1 MTAPPPTPPP
11 DPRLAASAP
20 APRPT
25 SAPAV
30 DAGDARI
37 HDRGYR
43 RYDGERT
50 GVRGAI
56 RTLAVHSMRRALGLR
71 RSARHKILPIM
82 VVLFA
87 YLPGTAFVG
96 AAALLPDDI
105 ADAFLPSYADYYGF
119 IIAAIFLFTAFV
131 APELLCTDR
140 RTGMLGVYLASP
152 LDRRTYLAGKGLATA
167 GILALV
173 TTGPPLL
180 LLIALSLEGSGPEG
194 WTAAVQ
200 LLWRII
206 ASGLVVTGIYTAISL
221 AVSAT
226 TDRKGAAMASIVGII
241 VGSSVVGVTLAET
254 LNRPNLRVISLLGL
268 PQALVHRIHD
278 EVPNPEWIDVDTTPM
293 VLVALGVTVLGLAWT
308 WDRYRRLTVR
318 R

>member
-1 MTAPPPTPPP
+1 MSPTSPIPPP
-11 DPRLAASAP
+11 DPRLVTPAVP
-20 APRPT
+20 APIPP
-25 SAPAV
+25 APP
-30 DAGDARI
+30 DTGDARI

-43 RYDGERT
+43 RYDGART

-71 RSARHKILPIM
+71 RSARHKILPVM

-105 ADAFLPSYADYYGF
+105 SEAFLPSYADYYGF

-167 GILALV
+167 GILGLV

-194 WTAAVQ
+194 WSDAVQ

-254 LNRPNLRVISLLGL
+254 LDRPNLRVISLLGL

-278 EVPNPEWIDVDTTPM
+278 EAPNPDWADVATAPM
-293 VLVALGVTVLGLAWT
+293 VLVAVAVTVLGLAWT

>member
-1 MTAPPPTPPP
+1 MSTTPPTPPP
-11 DPRLAASAP
+11 DPRLAASP
-20 APRPT
+20 AEAT
-25 SAPAV
+25 TPAADQWA

-56 RTLAVHSMRRALGLR
+56 RTLAAHSMRRALGLR
-71 RSARHKILPIM
+71 RSARHKILPVM

-105 ADAFLPSYADYYGF
+105 AEAFLPSYADYYGF

-180 LLIALSLEGSGPEG
+180 LLIALSLEGSGPG
-194 WTAAVQ
+194 SWTDAVQ
-200 LLWRII
+200 LCG
-206 ASGLVVTGIYTAISL
+206 ASSHR
-221 AVSAT
+221 
-226 TDRKGAAMASIVGII
+226 D
-241 VGSSVVGVTLAET
+241 SS
-254 LNRPNLRVISLLGL
+254 
-268 PQALVHRIHD
+268 
-278 EVPNPEWIDVDTTPM
+278 
-293 VLVALGVTVLGLAWT
+293 
-308 WDRYRRLTVR
+308 
-318 R
+318 

>member
-1 MTAPPPTPPP
+1 MSLPPPTPPADPTGAGLP
-11 DPRLAASAP
+11 DPGLP
-20 APRPT
+20 AT
-25 SAPAV
+25 
-30 DAGDARI
+30 GDARI

-43 RYDGERT
+43 RYGGERT

-71 RSARHKILPIM
+71 RSARHKILPVM
-82 VVLFA
+82 VVVFA

-105 ADAFLPSYADYYGF
+105 AEAFLPSYADYYGF

-173 TTGPPLL
+173 TIGPPLL
-180 LLIALSLEGSGPEG
+180 LLIALSLEGSGPDGWGEG
-194 WTAAVQ
+194 LQ
-200 LLWRII
+200 LLWRIL

-241 VGSSVVGVTLAET
+241 VGSGVVGVTLAET
-254 LNRPNLRVISLLGL
+254 LERPNLRVISLLGL

-278 EVPNPEWIDVDTTPM
+278 ETPPPEWVDVATAPM
-293 VLVALGVTVLGLAWT
+293 VLVAVGVTVAGLAWT